1 MYGGTHVPLQEDE
14 QVMSKAESQNPAE
27 KSLLDLIIKTL
38 NLEIQADE
46 VDPED
51 ALYDEG
57 LGLDSIDMLEIAL
70 AVSQTYGVKLN
81 ADDENNQK
89 IFSSLRSLNNF
100 IEQHR
105 SK

>member
-1 MYGGTHVPLQEDE
+1 
-14 QVMSKAESQNPAE
+14 MSKAESQTLAE
-27 KSLLDLIIKTL
+27 KTLLDLIIRTL
-38 NLEIQADE
+38 NLEIQSDG
-46 VDPED
+46 VDPND

-70 AVSQTYGVKLN
+70 AVSQSYGVKLN

-89 IFSSLRSLNNF
+89 IFRSLRSLSNF

>member
-1 MYGGTHVPLQEDE
+1 
-14 QVMSKAESQNPAE
+14 MSKAEPQTLAE
-27 KSLLDLIIKTL
+27 KSLLDLIVRTL
-38 NLEIQADE
+38 NLEIQSDE
-46 VDPED
+46 FDPND

-81 ADDENNQK
+81 ADDENNLK
-89 IFSSLRSLNNF
+89 IFSSLRSLSGF

-105 SK
+105 TK